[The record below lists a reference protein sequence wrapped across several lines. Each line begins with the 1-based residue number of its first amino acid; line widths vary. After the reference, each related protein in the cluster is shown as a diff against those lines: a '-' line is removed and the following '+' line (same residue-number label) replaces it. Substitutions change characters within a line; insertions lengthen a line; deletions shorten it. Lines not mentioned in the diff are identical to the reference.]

1 MSPSRSSFISGT
13 IFGIILGVL
22 VGHFGIWNGVRNH
35 SSSIVESFPVKE
47 ASLPGMSFDLGKK
60 SENLPYF
67 PEEALQP
74 VDDYPEPKYLQPP
87 EKHSPLANAIA
98 METVEV
104 KTVQATSQ
112 PAVVEIAT
120 PAEEP
125 QPLDIDDAAPIEAH
139 KSKNDVA
146 LKKVIEEELNHIPA
160 GQREV
165 WFESLKDMHVDDA
178 QGVIRM
184 WKLIGGPIPGL
195 GDDSLL
201 QPPVIMKPPKANS
214 PKIEDSQSE
223 DVTKAAIKTAVEI
236 VRRNLMMES
245 TLGYVRVVPRF
256 HEKISDGNPVI
267 AGIVE
272 EFDFTQGEASLT
284 TRVLDLMIQGP
295 GFFEVKSPDGNLY
308 VTRRGR
314 FSLNE
319 DRQIAIIDPDA
330 EYILQPPITI
340 PKEAKRI
347 QVAMDGKVSFKDDL
361 NQLIGEETQIQTVQ
375 ILSSA
380 KLAYY
385 QNGLLEYVGD
395 RLMSNELLIEHRAEI
410 LQGFLETSNVDESI
424 EKQHLQRFQELL
436 RE

>member
-1 MSPSRSSFISGT
+1 MSSSRSSFISGT

-22 VGHFGIWNGVRNH
+22 VGHIGIWKGVRSH
-35 SSSIVESFPVKE
+35 SSPIVESFPVKE

-74 VDDYPEPKYLQPP
+74 VDDYPEPEYLPPP

-112 PAVVEIAT
+112 PAVVEIST

-139 KSKNDVA
+139 ESKNDVA
-146 LKKVIEEELNHIPA
+146 LKKVIEEELTHIPA

-195 GDDSLL
+195 GDDSLI
-201 QPPVIMKPPKANS
+201 QPPVMVKPPKVDS
-214 PKIEDSQSE
+214 PKSENIQSE
-223 DVTKAAIKTAVEI
+223 DVTKAAIENAMEI

-245 TLGYVRVVPRF
+245 TLGYMRIDPRF
-256 HEKISDGNPVI
+256 QEQLIDGQPVVSGVI
-267 AGIVE
+267 E
-272 EFDFTQGEASLT
+272 EFYFSQGPALFTN
-284 TRVLDLMIQGP
+284 RILDLMIQGP
-295 GFFEVKSPDGNLY
+295 GFFEVKDPDGNLY
-308 VTRRGR
+308 LTRRGR
-314 FSLNE
+314 FSLNDE
-319 DRQIAIIDPDA
+319 RQLAIIDGEK
-330 EYILQPPITI
+330 EYVLQPEVAI
-340 PKEAKRI
+340 PEEAKQI
-347 QVAMDGKVSFKDDL
+347 QFLSDGSVVCKDKANNSLD
-361 NQLIGEETQIQTVQ
+361 ETAKIQTVQ
-375 ILSSA
+375 VLSIS
-380 KLAYY
+380 KLSYS
-385 QNGLLEYVGD
+385 QNGLFEYTGEKLESETLDQEHKAGIIQGQ
-395 RLMSNELLIEHRAEI
+395 LEASNVNATTEKLQLQR
-410 LQGFLETSNVDESI
+410 LQG
-424 EKQHLQRFQELL
+424 LL
-436 RE
+436 GE